1 VTLLVALV
9 MAIGLV
15 GTVVPVVPG
24 LGLVLAAG
32 VVYGLVEGF
41 GGVGIG
47 AIVVMTALAGAGT
60 AAGILIPRRKAG
72 AAGASPASLW
82 LGALVALIGFFVVPV
97 VGLPLGGA
105 VGIFIGEQVR
115 TRDAPAAWRATA
127 ATLAGFGLAALA
139 QFGAGLL
146 MVITWVVWVLAN

>member
-1 VTLLVALV
+1 MVPLVALV
-9 MAIGLV
+9 MAVGLV

-41 GGVGIG
+41 GSVGIA
-47 AIVVMTALAGAGT
+47 AIVVMTALASAGT
-60 AAGILIPRRKAG
+60 AAGFVVPRRAAG
-72 AAGASPASLW
+72 AAGAAPASLW
-82 LGALVALIGFFVVPV
+82 LGAVLALIGFFVVPV

-115 TRDAPAAWRATA
+115 TGDAPAAWRATT

-146 MVITWVVWVLAN
+146 MVVTWVVWVLAG